1 MKDKKLSS
9 FDKNV
14 TIFVAIFLIV
24 IFSAVIIITNT
35 GKIDFTVSE
44 EKLEISSPYW
54 ADYSVTFDD
63 IESIEFTEEDHRGS
77 RTYGFGSVKLLMGS
91 FENGTYGEYTRY
103 SYTKCKSGIIITK
116 KDVDILIISMPSET
130 ETFDFYQNLKTII
143 YSKDLESLHSQG
155 LVDLFA
161 FTNYQWVIP
170 QAHLEFIPKR

>member
-54 ADYSVTFDD
+54 SDYSVSLSD
-63 IESIEFTEEDHRGS
+63 IESIEYTETDSKGS
-77 RTYGFGSVKLLMGS
+77 RTYGFGSAKLLMGA

-116 KDVDILIISMPSET
+116 KNGDILIISKQSPE
-130 ETFDFYQNLKTII
+130 ETFDFYNEMKT
-143 YSKDLESLHSQG
+143 
-155 LVDLFA
+155 LF
-161 FTNYQWVIP
+161 P
-170 QAHLEFIPKR
+170 